1 MFPQIKKIKSRVLT
15 NQGCEPVVQFY
26 DSEQKNWDEEIVLDF
41 NRSGMAIFTL
51 DTDDSADPYIFFG
64 ALQKTEDGCNPD
76 TNWDFMI
83 NGAGNIICFNN
94 DCQSAQDIS
103 VRLTLIQRGD
113 DEFTNA
119 IISADPRIRNRPS

>member
-1 MFPQIKKIKSRVLT
+1 MFPQIKKIKSRVFT
-15 NQGCEPVVQFY
+15 SQGCEPVVQFY
-26 DSEQKNWDEEIVLDF
+26 DSEQKSWDEEIVLDF

-94 DCQSAQDIS
+94 DWQNAQDIS
-103 VRLTLIQRGD
+103 VRFTLIQRGD
-113 DEFTNA
+113 DELANA
-119 IISADPRIRNRPS
+119 IISADPKIKNRPD

>member
-15 NQGCEPVVQFY
+15 SQGAKPVVQFY
-26 DSEQKNWDEEIVLDF
+26 DTEQKSWDEEVVLDF
-41 NRSGMAIFTL
+41 SRSGMALFTL
-51 DTDDSADPYIFFG
+51 DTDDNADPYIFFG

-94 DCQSAQDIS
+94 DCKSAQNIS
-103 VRLTLIQRGD
+103 VRLTLIKRGD
-113 DEFTNA
+113 DNFENA
-119 IISADPRIRNRPS
+119 IVSADPMIKNRPD

>member
-1 MFPQIKKIKSRVLT
+1 MFPQIKKIKSRVLAS
-15 NQGCEPVVQFY
+15 QRSEPVVQFY
-26 DSEQKNWDEEIVLDF
+26 DSEQKSWDEEIVLDF

-51 DTDDSADPYIFFG
+51 DTDDSTDPYIFFG

-94 DCQSAQDIS
+94 DCKSTQDIS
-103 VRLTLIQRGD
+103 IRLTLIQRGD
-113 DEFTNA
+113 DEFANA
-119 IISADPRIRNRPS
+119 IISADPKIRNIPD

>member
-1 MFPQIKKIKSRVLT
+1 MFPQIKKIKSRVLSEK
-15 NQGCEPVVQFY
+15 GSKPIVQFY
-26 DSEQKNWDEEIVLDF
+26 DSKQNAWDEEIVLDF

-64 ALQKTEDGCNPD
+64 ALQKTDDGCNPD

-113 DEFTNA
+113 DEFANA
-119 IISADPRIRNRPS
+119 IISADPKIKNRPD